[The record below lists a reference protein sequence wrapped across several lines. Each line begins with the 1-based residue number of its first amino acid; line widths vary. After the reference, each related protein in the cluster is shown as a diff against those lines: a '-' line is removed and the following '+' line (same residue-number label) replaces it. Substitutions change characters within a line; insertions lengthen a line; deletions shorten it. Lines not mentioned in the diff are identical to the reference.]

1 MEDLQITAE
10 VLLPA
15 SAMVEKAVRSPG
27 PGGQNV
33 NKVATSI
40 ELRAQLSAL
49 VGIDEFARL
58 RLAAARDRR
67 LLDDGTMI
75 IQAHRYRTQER
86 NRMDARQRLVAF
98 IQRYLTAP
106 TVRVATRPTRASQRR
121 RVDSKKAR
129 GQVKRLR
136 QDRGDAE

>member
-1 MEDLQITAE
+1 MDDLQITAE
-10 VLLPA
+10 VSLPA
-15 SAMVEKAVRSPG
+15 NAIVEKAVRSPG

-40 ELRAQLSAL
+40 EMRAQLNEL
-49 VGIDEFARL
+49 VGLTDAARL

-86 NRMDARQRLVAF
+86 NRADARERLVAF
-98 IQRYLTAP
+98 VRRYLEAP
-106 TVRVATRPTRASQRR
+106 AVRIATRPSRAAKRR
-121 RVDSKKAR
+121 RVDDKKAR

-136 QDRGDAE
+136 QDRGHE

>member
-10 VLLPA
+10 VYLPA
-15 SAMVEKAVRSPG
+15 SAMLEKAVRSPG

-40 ELRAQLSAL
+40 ELRAQLGAL
-49 VGIDEFARL
+49 VGIDESARL

-86 NRMDARQRLVAF
+86 NRIDARQRLVSF
-98 IQRYLTAP
+98 IQRHLTPP
-106 TVRVATRPTRASQRR
+106 TIRVATRPTRASQRR

>member
-1 MEDLQITAE
+1 MDDLQITAD
-10 VLLPA
+10 VFLPA
-15 SAMVEKAVRSPG
+15 SAMLEKAVRSPG

-40 ELRAQLSAL
+40 ELRADLGAL
-49 VGIDEFARL
+49 VGIDAFARL
-58 RLAAARDRR
+58 RLAGARDRR
-67 LLDDGTMI
+67 LLDDGTMV

-86 NRMDARQRLVAF
+86 NRIDARERLITF
-98 IQRYLTAP
+98 IQRYLSAP
-106 TVRVATRPTRASQRR
+106 TPRVATRPTRASQRR